1 LACSETTAIRNSPY
15 PGLDAAPVSRQTGP
29 NAEGANSITQRETKQ
44 GAGRAPVLSLLFESG
59 ARPKAADVIVLGVRS
74 GAFSVSNK
82 PADDGA
88 GGVTWLEL
96 LTNGLTFDL
105 QRLAPSEPR
114 VIDGFMNR
122 FDLPGSFDI
131 GRCEAVTLEPGPH
144 LEGGA
149 NLLPVTRSQMA
160 LAVELCA
167 LPGIV
172 AVGWGPAR
180 SLSSPAHFT
189 SSVTRWL
196 EGGVFPG
203 LGLTALA
210 EQEDGG
216 MRSEGLAF
224 FTGQDIDIGPEV
236 AKDKAG
242 TAKLALRLIHEMV
255 EAGGIAEPERV
266 TGPEGEALLL
276 EPIDKGQV
284 VKVTKA

>member
-1 LACSETTAIRNSPY
+1 VL
-15 PGLDAAPVSRQTGP
+15 LSRQNP
-29 NAEGANSITQRETKQ
+29 ALLKGADGITQSDTRPDS
-44 GAGRAPVLSLLFESG
+44 RAPVLSLLFESG
-59 ARPKAADVIVLGVRS
+59 KRPSAADVLVLGVRS

-82 PADDGA
+82 PPDDGTA
-88 GGVTWLEL
+88 ISWLEL

-114 VIDGFMNR
+114 AIPGFMNL
-122 FDLPGSFDI
+122 FDLPGAFDT
-131 GRCEAVTLEPGPH
+131 GTCEAVTLEPGPH
-144 LEGGA
+144 LSGGP

-160 LAVELCA
+160 LGVELCA
-167 LPGIV
+167 LPGIA
-172 AVGWGPAR
+172 AVGWNPAR

-210 EQEDGG
+210 EQAGG
-216 MRSEGLAF
+216 GLRSEGLAF
-224 FTGQDIDIGPEV
+224 FTGQDIAIGPEV

-242 TAKLALRLIHEMV
+242 TARLALRLIHEMV
-255 EAGGIAEPERV
+255 EAGGIAAPEHV
-266 TGPEGEALLL
+266 TGPEGEVLLL

-284 VKVTKA
+284 VKVSKA